1 MTRNACLG
9 LAMILAF
16 TTWETYGVPGN
27 AQDPPSP
34 PASVDP
40 VMAKVNQTEIRA
52 SQVEQVLQL
61 SLRRGSRNTDSL
73 SEERM
78 GRLRRQVLDQL
89 VEEELL
95 YQLSQKEKVQ
105 VPEKRV
111 DEEVQTLQSRFLSP
125 EEYEASL
132 KEQGLTPAL
141 ARERVRRNLAVE
153 EIIRQKTTGGAGPS
167 EAEIAEYYKKNRE
180 RLRRAESARVQ
191 QIFVRLPPRSDPE
204 TKGRAR
210 QALEALIKEIRAG
223 KDFGAAIR
231 EYSQGTDQGPGGDL
245 GWVTRNGP
253 TPILADAA
261 LKLKVGEISD
271 VLETPAGF
279 HVLKVLE
286 KKPGGEAS
294 LEEARAQV
302 ESLLRQQKEREALA
316 SLVAKLKTEARIEF
330 VTPVP

>member
-1 MTRNACLG
+1 
-9 LAMILAF
+9 
-16 TTWETYGVPGN
+16 
-27 AQDPPSP
+27 
-34 PASVDP
+34 
-40 VMAKVNQTEIRA
+40 
-52 SQVEQVLQL
+52 
-61 SLRRGSRNTDSL
+61 
-73 SEERM
+73 M

-210 QALEALIKEIRAG
+210 QALEALIKEIRGG